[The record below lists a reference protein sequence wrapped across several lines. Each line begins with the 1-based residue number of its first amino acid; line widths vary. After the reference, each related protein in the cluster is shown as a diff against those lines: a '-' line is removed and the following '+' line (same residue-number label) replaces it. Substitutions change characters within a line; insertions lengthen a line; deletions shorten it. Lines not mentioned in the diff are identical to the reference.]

1 MSKYP
6 HISVEMCRRI
16 RRADLDDFKCNTG
29 CLTDHVYHYKLMQFP
44 NGILYFKITTLP
56 LSFTQSPP
64 GFCLF
69 THLCIF
75 IMMCDSTTISR
86 QQQPNSEFCH
96 WIGHSLLH
104 FTPLRTD
111 SLLYIFPVFEEI
123 PTTEQEYCWSMTKR
137 ETADTQN
144 GLRHYCNCNLEELK
158 TATKAVTILKL
169 CVYFGHKEKNVIRY

>member
-1 MSKYP
+1 
-6 HISVEMCRRI
+6 MCRRI

-29 CLTDHVYHYKLMQFP
+29 CLTDHVYHYELMHFP
-44 NGILYFKITTLP
+44 NGILHFKITTLP
-56 LSFTQSPP
+56 LSFTQCPP

-75 IMMCDSTTISR
+75 IMLCDSTTISR

-111 SLLYIFPVFEEI
+111 SWPSALHLYCVWRHPHHW
-123 PTTEQEYCWSMTKR
+123 TEYCWSTTKR
-137 ETADTQN
+137 ETDTQN
-144 GLRHYCNCNLEELK
+144 GLQDI
-158 TATKAVTILKL
+158 TVT
-169 CVYFGHKEKNVIRY
+169 VI